1 MTCVC
6 MQYMYIFLSDH
17 GKGDD
22 LVSPIAVSSSTPYLK
37 DGEQD
42 GHYMSFN
49 STVNKTARKIENIDD
64 HYNDIGYCRN
74 NERSR
79 GRGEM
84 ETPKIATR
92 SESENSDSHRR
103 INSND
108 DNENGFHI
116 CENKIITD
124 LRSRN
129 SNKLNNRNPSQ
140 GFSKSA
146 VDKAVALLSV
156 CTSAYQLLCTYRCRE
171 VCSCN
176 SLPFFSRNLLENY
189 LDCSHW
195 RFFSLSS

>member
-1 MTCVC
+1 
-6 MQYMYIFLSDH
+6 MYIFFSDH

-84 ETPKIATR
+84 ETPKIAAR

-124 LRSRN
+124 LRLRN
-129 SNKLNNRNPSQ
+129 SKKSSDQNVNSNH
-140 GFSKSA
+140 GFSSSA

-156 CTSAYQLLCTYRCRE
+156 CTNAYQLFCTYRCRE
-171 VCSCN
+171 VCSYV
-176 SLPFFSRNLLENY
+176 PP
-189 LDCSHW
+189 
-195 RFFSLSS
+195 